1 MDWVCDDAW
10 IGPFS
15 QAMFYLG
22 AAIGAIIFGYISDIY
37 GRYPTFVASNV
48 VRIICNC
55 ITQILQCI
63 VQPACKVHGCKVILD
78 DVNSSF
84 GLSQSEG
91 PPACKVNFIRTK
103 QWTLRPGRTVNTE
116 TVFT

>member
-10 IGPFS
+10 IGPFT

-22 AAIGAIIFGYISDIY
+22 AAIGAVIFGYISDIY

-55 ITQILQCI
+55 IPLILQCI
-63 VQPACKVHGCKVILD
+63 GQPACKVHGCKVILD
-78 DVNSSF
+78 DKSSNF
-84 GLSQSEG
+84 GSFQSEG
-91 PPACKVNFIRTK
+91 QSACKVNFLGTK
-103 QWTLRPGRTVNTE
+103 PWTLRAAL
-116 TVFT
+116 